1 APNSDVHPLLL
12 TSQSD
17 AAKVRYPGETAVYRS
32 NNSQHGMQLLT
43 MPENDVKTIIQ
54 LFQHGLNEGN
64 DCLGFRDANGT
75 YTWQSYR
82 KYLDVK
88 IFELI
93 SYTKSVRIIF
103 LIQIQSGQIFE
114 RITNFGSGLIKFTGL
129 TPKSQEKFGIFMKNC
144 PEWVIAD
151 LAACHYSL
159 ITVALPSIHP
169 RVNDVINQI
178 NLTEISAIVA
188 SKDTLSVVF
197 SAAPSCR
204 ALKYVI
210 MTESSLSKDQNE
222 KAETLGL
229 TLTTFKD
236 IEKLG
241 STSKLECVAA
251 APEDTATIVFT
262 SGTTSGGPKG
272 VELKHSVNFS
282 SFIFIALKRANITF
296 TYSICICLLIERRS
310 KSGILS
316 AIHTTQKIKP
326 SDRHLSYLP
335 LAYMFERITVMVL
348 LFSGASIAFYSGNI
362 STILQDAEEVKPTI
376 FARYIVRQFDF
387 YKISLENK
395 WFFKRGFNYKYKY
408 LKKGNLVTNSIWDI
422 LVFNQVKAKFGGKVR
437 VIVTG
442 SGPIT
447 QTILDFFRITVGCQV
462 IQAYGL
468 TQCSGSVTMN
478 AFYDYYSIDQ
488 NGHDSQTGGPLAC
501 NEIKLINYEER
512 GYTVEDVPNPRGEIC
527 VRGPNVMKGY
537 YNLPDETSRVIDS
550 DGWFHTG
557 DIGMILPNGTLKIID
572 QK

>member
-1 APNSDVHPLLL
+1 MEVDTLSIILLFLIVFFTYLSIREAPNSDVHPLLL

-43 MPENDVKTIIQ
+43 IPENDVKTIIQ

-82 KYLDVK
+82 QV
-88 IFELI
+88 
-93 SYTKSVRIIF
+93 
-103 LIQIQSGQIFE
+103 FE

-129 TPKSQEKFGIFMKNC
+129 TPKSQDKFGIFMKNC
-144 PEWVIAD
+144 P
-151 LAACHYSL
+151 
-159 ITVALPSIHP
+159 VALPSIHP

-272 VELKHSVNFS
+272 VELKHSNLV
-282 SFIFIALKRANITF
+282 ANVA
-296 TYSICICLLIERRS
+296 
-310 KSGILS
+310 GILS
-316 AIHTTQKIKP
+316 AIHATQKIKP

-376 FARYIVRQFDF
+376 FTRYIVRQFDF
-387 YKISLENK
+387 YKINILKSLENK
-395 WFFKRGFNYKYKY
+395 WFFKKGFNSKYKY

-422 LVFNQVKAKFGGKVR
+422 LVFNQVKAKFGGQVR

-512 GYTVEDVPNPRGEIC
+512 GYTVEDVPNPRGE
-527 VRGPNVMKGY
+527 
-537 YNLPDETSRVIDS
+537 
-550 DGWFHTG
+550 
-557 DIGMILPNGTLKIID
+557 
-572 QK
+572 

>member
-1 APNSDVHPLLL
+1 MEVDTLSIILLFLIVFFTFLSIREAPNSDVHPLLL

-32 NNSQHGMQLLT
+32 NNSQHGMPLLT
-43 MPENDVKTIIQ
+43 TPENGVKTIAEM
-54 LFQHGLNEGN
+54 FQHGLEGGN
-64 DCLGFRDANGT
+64 DCLGSRDNNGA

-82 KYLDVK
+82 
-88 IFELI
+88 
-93 SYTKSVRIIF
+93 
-103 LIQIQSGQIFE
+103 QIFE

-129 TPKSQEKFGIFMKNC
+129 TPKSKEKFGIFMKNC

-159 ITVALPSIHP
+159 ITVALPSILP
-169 RVNDVINQI
+169 RVNDVVNQI
-178 NLTEISAIVA
+178 NLTEISVIVA
-188 SKDTLSVVF
+188 SKDTLPIVL
-197 SAAPSCR
+197 SAASSCKT
-204 ALKYVI
+204 LKYII
-210 MTESSLSKDQNE
+210 MTESNLSKDQNE

-236 IEKLG
+236 MEKLG
-241 STSKLECVAA
+241 STSKLECVVA

-262 SGTTSGGPKG
+262 SGSTSGGPKG
-272 VELKHSVNFS
+272 VELKHSN
-282 SFIFIALKRANITF
+282 ILANVAGT
-296 TYSICICLLIERRS
+296 L
-310 KSGILS
+310 
-316 AIHTTQKIKP
+316 AVVHATQKIKT

-348 LFSGASIAFYSGNI
+348 LFSGASIAFYSGKI
-362 STILQDAEEVKPTI
+362 STVLQDAEEVKPTI
-376 FARYIVRQFDF
+376 FT
-387 YKISLENK
+387 
-395 WFFKRGFNYKYKY
+395 RGFNSKYKH

-422 LVFNQVKAKFGGKVR
+422 LVFNQVKAKFGGQVR
-437 VIVTG
+437 VIVTS

-447 QTILDFFRITVGCQV
+447 QTLLDFFRITVGCQV
-462 IQAYGL
+462 LQAYGL
-468 TQCSGSVTMN
+468 TQCSGAVTIN

-488 NGHDSQTGGPLAC
+488 NGHDSHTGGPLAC
-501 NEIKLINYEER
+501 NELKLINYEER

-537 YNLPDETSRVIDS
+537 YNLPDETSRVIDA

-572 QK
+572 RK